1 MNMKKITTLLFICFF
16 IAMDLS
22 AQIAIKANIIYTIS
36 STPINDGII
45 LIEKGKIKTVGKSSD
60 IKIPSNYKIYE
71 AQVVTPGL
79 IDARTLIGMS
89 GVLNIAVDQDQLEK
103 SSPIQP
109 ELRAI
114 DAYNTDEA
122 LVKLARE
129 YGITTI
135 HTGHGIGALVS
146 GQTMV
151 AKTKK
156 GTADEVA
163 IKPLSMLAMT
173 IGPSVSGN
181 FSSPGTKAKQL
192 SMIRTELM
200 KAQDYNKKLMD
211 KDTTKRPVFDMKMD
225 VLSKLLRGEIKAL
238 ITANRSVDIMNAI
251 RLAKEFNLKLVLD
264 GAAEAYRLIDEIK
277 ASKAEIILHATMAR
291 NEDDMLNMT
300 RESAAIL
307 TKAGI
312 AVSIESGY
320 ESYVPK
326 TRIILF
332 EAAAAVAY
340 GLPFE
345 EGLKSITINPAR
357 LLGIENKVG
366 SIEKGKDAD
375 IAMFDGDPFEYTTHV
390 SAVLIDGEVVFDR
403 NQQ

>member
-1 MNMKKITTLLFICFF
+1 MKKITTLLFICFF